1 MGGQVLEY
9 EEKDILNR
17 GVDQGI
23 TQGVDIGQA
32 RLEDAFLKLQSGMT
46 TEDLRDLGFDDN
58 TIMRADNM
66 YEKMLASFEAR

>member
-1 MGGQVLEY
+1 MGGQVLDY
-9 EEKDILNR
+9 EAKRILNR
-17 GVDQGI
+17 GVDQGV
-23 TQGVDIGQA
+23 GIGQA

-66 YEKMLASFEAR
+66 YGKMLASFEAR